1 MPLTLITP
9 TPSGG
14 ILSGGKLRAR
24 GGLVQ
29 AFETGKIITHL
40 MEECHHLVT
49 ADPTL
54 SSFHSSIGFL
64 VDKDPHATGNEEQ
77 KPALDAPRMSNLI
90 LVF

>member
-9 TPSGG
+9 TRSGG
-14 ILSGGKLRAR
+14 ILSGGKPQTR
-24 GGLVQ
+24 GGLLQ

-54 SSFHSSIGFL
+54 SSFHFSAGFL
-64 VDKDPHATGNEEQ
+64 VDEDPHATGNEE
-77 KPALDAPRMSNLI
+77 
-90 LVF
+90 